1 MHEDANPPSL
11 GVAFLLRFSLN
22 VRTYIKIKSHT
33 KFVQCLF
40 LLKMHRV
47 ISSGRKKRFLLAAY
61 NRFTKERTQA
71 LVQTEAKISELRSQL
86 NEKGTQLED
95 LKTKL
100 HKTEERIRRRKR
112 KFCIN

>member
-1 MHEDANPPSL
+1 MSL
-11 GVAFLLRFSLN
+11 L
-22 VRTYIKIKSHT
+22 IKNAQIQSSCPKT
-33 KFVQCLF
+33 KKNYHLVL
-40 LLKMHRV
+40 RV
-47 ISSGRKKRFLLAAY
+47 ISSGRKKRFPLAAY

-86 NEKGTQLED
+86 DEKGTELED

-112 KFCIN
+112 KVCIN